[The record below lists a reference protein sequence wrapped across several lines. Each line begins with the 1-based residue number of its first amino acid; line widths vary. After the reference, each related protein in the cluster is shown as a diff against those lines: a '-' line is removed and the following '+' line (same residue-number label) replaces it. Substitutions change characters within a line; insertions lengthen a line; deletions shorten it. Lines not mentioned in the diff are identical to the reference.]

1 MTAEILCV
9 GTELLLGDIVNTNAA
24 FLAKELAALGISV
37 YHQTVVGDNPE
48 RLRDAFSDALGRCD
62 IVITSG
68 GLGPTCDDLTK
79 ETLADL
85 FSLPLVLDK
94 PSLDAIELFFKTSG
108 RTMCRNN
115 NKQAMI
121 PKGAVVFKNNN
132 GTAPGLA
139 VTKNGKTAILLPGP
153 PREIE
158 AMFNESV
165 RPFLE
170 KMSGLVFVSH
180 TVHLFGIGES
190 AAEERLRD
198 LMDSENPTVA
208 PYAKDGEVV
217 IRVTARAENKPDA
230 DALSVPVI
238 NEIRS
243 RLGQFVYGVDVGSL
257 QNAVVKKLSEK
268 KLTVSFAES
277 CTGGYAAKRITEIPG
292 SSAVFGCGIVSYSN
306 DTKINVLGVS
316 KDTIENFSAVS
327 AECAAEMA
335 MGVRKISGSDIAV
348 SVTGYAGPGTSEK
361 EPVGLVY
368 IGLSTERSTSS
379 VKLDLS
385 RRYGSNLREYIRYVA
400 SSHMLY
406 NVLKLIDTF

>member
-190 AAEERLRD
+190 AAEERLHD

-238 NEIRS
+238 NEILS

-348 SVTGYAGPGTSEK
+348 SVTG
-361 EPVGLVY
+361 
-368 IGLSTERSTSS
+368 
-379 VKLDLS
+379 
-385 RRYGSNLREYIRYVA
+385 
-400 SSHMLY
+400 
-406 NVLKLIDTF
+406 